1 MVIFIVSALLRM
13 VSSDHCSNKIYWR
26 LLWNLKIFLEKTTT
40 KKGFM
45 AWYLYCTWPASSEGR
60 GLCLIYLCIC
70 RICHRTWHKAVVQ
83 NANERVNEGAVPFSL
98 SILRWSRL
106 LVCEIER
113 SYQCTSQADLTLFWL
128 SPLFQTH
135 LSAEE

>member
-1 MVIFIVSALLRM
+1 MYLHFCAWFPPITA
-13 VSSDHCSNKIYWR
+13 SNKIYWR

-40 KKGFM
+40 KKGFYGM
-45 AWYLYCTWPASSEGR
+45 IFVLYLTSKLWGERTVSYLSLYLQNLSS
-60 GLCLIYLCIC
+60 YLAQSSCSG
-70 RICHRTWHKAVVQ
+70 

-98 SILRWSRL
+98 SIPRWSRL